1 MLFCP
6 LCYLYRYGGFLIMK
20 FNRIQHIR
28 TITVV
33 AVMSALSTVLMYLQ
47 FGLPLV
53 PSFLK
58 FDFSELP
65 ALMTS
70 FAISPFAGAA
80 VSLLKNVLHLFGTTT
95 SGVGELSNFLL
106 SASYVFSAGLIYH
119 KIKTRKGALI
129 GAAIGTLVS
138 MLISFPVNYFITY
151 PVYFVIFAPKAAI
164 IGAYQALIP
173 FIDTLPKALLVVN
186 MPLTA
191 LKGIA
196 CAAITFLIYKPLSP
210 ILKGKKVKKNEN
222 S

>member
-1 MLFCP
+1 
-6 LCYLYRYGGFLIMK
+6 MK
-20 FNRIQHIR
+20 FNKAQHIH

-33 AVMSALSTVLMYLQ
+33 AVMSALATVLMYLQ
-47 FGLPLV
+47 FGLPFV

-70 FAISPFAGAA
+70 FAISPIAGAA

-95 SGVGELSNFLL
+95 NGVGELSNFLL
-106 SASYVFSAGLIYH
+106 SASYVFTAGVIYH
-119 KIKTRKGALI
+119 RLKSRKGALL
-129 GAAIGTLVS
+129 GSAVGTLASV
-138 MLISFPVNYFITY
+138 LISYPVNYFITY
-151 PVYFVIFAPKAAI
+151 PVYFVIFAPKDAI
-164 IGAYQALIP
+164 IGAYNVLIP

-210 ILKGKKVKKNEN
+210 ILKGKYAKKSEK
-222 S
+222 